1 MIIIKKYVTVVVSG
15 GKNAA
20 LLTKLEILNWTLAG
34 GLSLTNIEPLFKKKR
49 KYWEFKLIT

>member
-34 GLSLTNIEPLFKKKR
+34 GLSLTNIEPLFKKK
-49 KYWEFKLIT
+49 ENIGNLS